1 MAVTEMHE
9 EKNTFEVDINLPGH
23 DPRGAAT
30 ALFSRSRKA
39 LIEREGGK
47 CWLSGLGAD
56 VLGPLEAHHYP
67 VERCFAEGLDWVRF
81 SNDCKF
87 GHWGPYAAAFDW
99 SRFFEGAVQVDV
111 PAGPDTDP
119 YSYLKVVDPYV
130 FVDDMTVNGRL
141 LGKC

>member
-9 EKNTFEVDINLPGH
+9 ERNTFEVDINLPGH

-67 VERCFAEGLDWVRF
+67 VERCFAEAWTGFAFRTTASSATGVRMRPR
-81 SNDCKF
+81 STGTSSSKARR
-87 GHWGPYAAAFDW
+87 AAPTASL
-99 SRFFEGAVQVDV
+99 SRW
-111 PAGPDTDP
+111 TRTC
-119 YSYLKVVDPYV
+119 SW
-130 FVDDMTVNGRL
+130 TT
-141 LGKC
+141 